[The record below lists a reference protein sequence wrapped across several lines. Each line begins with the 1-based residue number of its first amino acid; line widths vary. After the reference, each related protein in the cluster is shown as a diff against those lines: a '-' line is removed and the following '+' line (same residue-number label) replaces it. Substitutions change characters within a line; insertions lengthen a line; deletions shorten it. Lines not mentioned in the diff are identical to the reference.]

1 VPIRDAA
8 GNVVG
13 ITGTTDDITEIVRLN
28 NELGTALVAA
38 EAANRAKSA
47 FLANMSH
54 EIRTPMNSIIGF
66 SELALDCEIP
76 EEPKSYI
83 RLILENSN
91 GLLQIINDILDV
103 SKIEAGKMTIETIPF
118 DMHDVFAL
126 CRTATAPKAMEKGLM
141 LHFYAE
147 PIINKKLVGDPTRLR
162 QVFINLISNAVKF
175 TNSGVVKAL
184 ATIISTA
191 PDAIT
196 IRFEVKDSGIG
207 MTAEEMKRVMEPFT
221 QADHSTTR
229 RYGGTG
235 LGLSIVKNLVELMGG
250 ELRVESTPGVGSKFS
265 FNLTFRTIDTPNS
278 AADKP
283 ETDDDGTAKPSFNGE
298 ILVCEDNRM
307 NQEIIRKHLER
318 VGLRTTIADN
328 GKASVDIVGG
338 RKERGEK
345 PFDLI
350 FMDINMPVMDGLEA
364 AAMIT
369 ALGVETPIVAMT
381 ANVLSND
388 RELYEKSNMRDCI
401 GKPFTSRELWHC
413 LLKYI
418 KPIRKQQDTTGEPA
432 YGEDILQEMRIIF
445 VNDNQNTFAELKEA
459 ICHNDIQKAHRIAHT
474 LKSNAGTIGKAA
486 LQSAALNAEKRLA
499 TGENILTP
507 ECLKTLET
515 ELNAVLAELEP
526 LRQSNA

>member
-1 VPIRDAA
+1 
-8 GNVVG
+8 
-13 ITGTTDDITEIVRLN
+13 LN
-28 NELGTALVAA
+28 KELGTALEAA
-38 EAANRAKSA
+38 ESANRAKSA

-54 EIRTPMNSIIGF
+54 EIRTPMNSIVSF

-83 RLILENSN
+83 HRILENSN

-103 SKIEAGKMTIETIPF
+103 SKIEAGKMTIENIPF

-126 CRTATAPKAMEKGLM
+126 CRSATVPKAMEKGLM

-147 PIINKKLVGDPTRLR
+147 PIINKRLVGDPTRLR

-175 TNSGVVKAL
+175 TNNGVVKAL
-184 ATIISTA
+184 ATIVSTT
-191 PDAIT
+191 PDTIA
-196 IRFEVKDSGIG
+196 IRFEEKDSGIG
-207 MTAEEMKRVMEPFT
+207 TTAEETKRVMEPVT

-250 ELRVESTPGVGSKFS
+250 ELRVESTPGVGSKFY
-265 FNLTFRTIDTPNS
+265 FDLTFGTVDTPND
-278 AADKP
+278 AAAKP
-283 ETDDDGTAKPSFNGE
+283 ETDDNLTKPNLDGE

-307 NQEIIRKHLER
+307 NQEVIRRHLER
-318 VGLRTTIADN
+318 VGLRITIAEN
-328 GKASVDIVGG
+328 GKAGVDIAGG

-364 AAMIT
+364 ATRIT
-369 ALGVETPIVAMT
+369 ALGVKTPIVAMT
-381 ANVLSND
+381 ANVLSSD
-388 RELYEKSNMRDCI
+388 RELYERSNMRECI
-401 GKPFTSRELWHC
+401 GKPFTSQELWRC
-413 LLKYI
+413 LLKHI
-418 KPIRKQQDTTGEPA
+418 KPMDKRQNKIEEPA
-432 YGEDILQEMRIIF
+432 YGDDILLEMRTIF

-459 ICHNDIQKAHRIAHT
+459 IYHNDIQKAHRIVHT
-474 LKSNAGTIGKAA
+474 LKSNAGTIGKTA
-486 LQSAALNAEKRLA
+486 LHSAALNAEKRLA
-499 TGENILTP
+499 TGENMLTP
-507 ECLKTLET
+507 ACLKTLET
-515 ELNAVLAELEP
+515 ELNAVLTELEP